1 MWPNPQET
9 AGLVTF
15 TEEILNGKLNFFAVT
30 WISFDLY
37 TAKKLKFFIK
47 DFFSKCDQIRRKVR
61 VWSHLLKKSL
71 MENFIFCSVI
81 VQFKSIFY
89 FLPKVSSILQ
99 KLLEN
104 SAKHLNKVDL
114 SLSWFHWLELKICL
128 KLLKE
133 RKAKWTHCLS
143 FIFLLILQLIRWQKL
158 WLQSDQYFPSKN
170 I

>member
-1 MWPNPQET
+1 MK
-9 AGLVTF
+9 V
-15 TEEILNGKLNFFAVT
+15 
-30 WISFDLY
+30 
-37 TAKKLKFFIK
+37 FIGS
-47 DFFSKCDQIRRKVR
+47 FFSKCDQIRRKLR

-81 VQFKSIFY
+81 IQFKSIFY

-143 FIFLLILQLIRWQKL
+143 FISLLILQLIRWQKL